1 MSRRF
6 FLTAA
11 WLGALTWPVLGT
23 AAALKLALVVSLIPA
38 ALGCW
43 NALRRAAVVPCRGLW
58 AALEAASGRIPPRF
72 QIWGLAAFLCV
83 APLFL
88 RHQTKYI
95 NLATDTLIM
104 VLLALGLN
112 IVLGMA
118 GLFML
123 GYAAFYAIGAYA
135 FAILSLKF
143 QVPFWGGLVAGAA
156 AAALVGFVVGLPS
169 LRLRGDYLAI
179 VTLGLGETI
188 RYIIKNEEW
197 LTGGTFGCPS
207 RPVFI
212 SFGLEPY
219 SRKIGSPRFFGWP
232 AAVESIH
239 YYFLAL
245 AMVALSVVAM
255 QRLSNSRIG
264 RAWVALREDETAA
277 QAAGVPTVWAKLSA
291 FTLSAVWAGM
301 AGVLYAAKQKFLA
314 PEIFDFNL
322 SALVLSMV
330 VLGGM
335 GSIPGVVLG
344 AVVLQMIPWFLR
356 DFFPEFQN
364 YRLLI
369 YGGLMVLMMIW
380 RPQGLWPNTRRKIEL
395 QEETDAVA

>member
-143 QVPFWGGLVAGAA
+143 QVPFWGGLVAGAVP
-156 AAALVGFVVGLPS
+156 AALGGFLGGLPS
-169 LRLRGDYLAI
+169 LRLRGGY
-179 VTLGLGETI
+179 
-188 RYIIKNEEW
+188 
-197 LTGGTFGCPS
+197 
-207 RPVFI
+207 
-212 SFGLEPY
+212 
-219 SRKIGSPRFFGWP
+219 
-232 AAVESIH
+232 
-239 YYFLAL
+239 
-245 AMVALSVVAM
+245 
-255 QRLSNSRIG
+255 
-264 RAWVALREDETAA
+264 
-277 QAAGVPTVWAKLSA
+277 
-291 FTLSAVWAGM
+291 
-301 AGVLYAAKQKFLA
+301 
-314 PEIFDFNL
+314 
-322 SALVLSMV
+322 
-330 VLGGM
+330 
-335 GSIPGVVLG
+335 PGVV
-344 AVVLQMIPWFLR
+344 P
-356 DFFPEFQN
+356 P
-364 YRLLI
+364 
-369 YGGLMVLMMIW
+369 GL
-380 RPQGLWPNTRRKIEL
+380 
-395 QEETDAVA
+395 